1 MEIPVALESPFLSSM
16 NDWLWGSGL
25 GNQVDSGACYRDG
38 KGNVLNVT
46 ELCTLKWL
54 NVNFMLCLFYH
65 NIFFKE

>member
-38 KGNVLNVT
+38 EGKVLNVT
-46 ELCTLKWL
+46 ELRT
-54 NVNFMLCLFYH
+54 Y
-65 NIFFKE
+65 